1 MPKMQQP
8 TPPRL
13 AALLALL
20 AALAPAAATA
30 AGEAAI
36 PSKPRRVVAGE
47 TAPALSVEAVVQGG
61 SPADLAPE
69 ALRGQAVVVEFWS
82 TWCGPCIGA
91 LPHWNALV
99 AAFAGKPLRF
109 VSITS
114 EPAEKVRPFLA
125 ERSIAGIVALDTDKS
140 VFTAYG
146 VRGIPHTVLIDP
158 QGIVRAVTRPDD
170 VDAGALAD
178 LLAGK
183 APQVAAFVDPRDRL
197 AELLGGEAD
206 GPPPLL
212 RAMVRPALSGDEQ
225 AMSFGAGTW
234 FGTGVDAR
242 SALALAFEVSETRL
256 IAEGA
261 LPAGLFDLAFAAPPE
276 DEQALFGLIRHAVP
290 AALAVEARLE
300 KRPFDVWLLRI
311 PEGGQPALVAGDGPP
326 GFRSDRAKG
335 TLRGEAMRS
344 FMLAGS
350 LERTLGRPV
359 LDETRLEERYKIEL
373 TWDPQR
379 PEGLPAAVRE
389 QLGLELAPARREIEV
404 LVVRPKPQPPAEEQA
419 AAH

>member
-1 MPKMQQP
+1 MQPP
-8 TPPRL
+8 TLPRL
-13 AALLALL
+13 AAVLALL
-20 AALAPAAATA
+20 AALAPAAAA
-30 AGEAAI
+30 AGEAAA
-36 PSKPRRVVAGE
+36 PGKPRRGEAGE
-47 TAPALSVEAVVQGG
+47 AAPALSVEAVVQGG
-61 SPADLAPE
+61 SPANLTPE
-69 ALRGQAVVVEFWS
+69 TLRGQAVVVEFWS

-91 LPHWNALV
+91 LPHWNQLV

-114 EPAEKVRPFLA
+114 EPEEKVRPFLA
-125 ERSIAGIVALDTDKS
+125 KRPISGIVALDTDKS
-140 VFTAYG
+140 VFAAYG
-146 VRGIPHTVLIDP
+146 VHGIPHTVLIDP
-158 QGIVRAVTRPDD
+158 QGTVRAVTRPDD
-170 VDAGALAD
+170 VDAAALAD

-183 APQVAAFVDPRDRL
+183 APQVAAFVDPRDQL
-197 AELLGGEAD
+197 AELLGGESD

-212 RAMVRPALSGDEQ
+212 RAMVRPALSGDAQ
-225 AMSFGAGTW
+225 MTSFGAGTW

-242 SALALAFEVSETRL
+242 AALALAFEVSETRL
-256 IAEGA
+256 IAEEA

-300 KRPFDVWLLRI
+300 KRPLDVWLLRI
-311 PEGGQPALVAGDGPP
+311 PEGGKPALVAGDGPP

-335 TLRGEAMRS
+335 TLRGEAMRT
-344 FMLAGS
+344 FMLAAS

-359 LDETRLEERYKIEL
+359 LDETGLEGRYEIEL

-379 PEGLPAAVRE
+379 PESLPAAVRD

-404 LVVRPKPQPPAEEQA
+404 LVVRPKPEPPAEEQA

>member
-1 MPKMQQP
+1 MQPP
-8 TPPRL
+8 TAPRL
-13 AALLALL
+13 GAVLALL
-20 AALAPAAATA
+20 AALAPAAAAA
-30 AGEAAI
+30 AGEAAA
-36 PSKPRRVVAGE
+36 PSKPRRVEAGE

-61 SPADLAPE
+61 TPADLAPE

-91 LPHWNALV
+91 LPHWNELV
-99 AAFAGKPLRF
+99 AAFAGQPLRF

-114 EPAEKVRPFLA
+114 EPEEKVRPFLA
-125 ERSIAGIVALDTDKS
+125 KRPIAGVVALDTDKS

-158 QGIVRAVTRPDD
+158 QGTVRAVTRPDD
-170 VDAGALAD
+170 VDAAALAD

-197 AELLGGEAD
+197 AELLGGESD

-212 RAMVRPALSGDEQ
+212 RAMVRPALSDEQ
-225 AMSFGAGTW
+225 TMAFGAGTW

-261 LPAGLFDLAFAAPPE
+261 LPEGLFDMAFAAPPE

-300 KRPFDVWLLRI
+300 KRPLDVWLLRV
-311 PEGGQPALVAGDGPP
+311 PEGGKPALVAGDGPP
-326 GFRSDRAKG
+326 SFHTDRAKG
-335 TLRGEAMRS
+335 RLRGEAMRT

-359 LDETRLEERYKIEL
+359 LDETGLGGRYKIEL

-379 PEGLPAAVRE
+379 PEDLPAAVRE
-389 QLGLELAPARREIEV
+389 QLGLELAPARREVEV
-404 LVVRPKPQPPAEEQA
+404 LVVRPKPEPPAEEQA

>member
-1 MPKMQQP
+1 MPKM
-8 TPPRL
+8 PPSTSSRL
-13 AALLALL
+13 AAVLALL
-20 AALAPAAATA
+20 AALLPAAATA
-30 AGEAAI
+30 AGEAGA
-36 PSKPRRVVAGE
+36 PSKSRRVEAGE

-61 SPADLAPE
+61 SLADLTPE

-91 LPHWNALV
+91 LPHWNELA
-99 AAFAGKPLRF
+99 AAFAGKPVRF

-114 EPAEKVRPFLA
+114 EPEEKVRPFLA
-125 ERSIAGIVALDTDKS
+125 KRPMSGVVALDTDKS

-158 QGIVRAVTRPDD
+158 QGTVRAVTRPDD

-178 LLAGK
+178 LLAGR
-183 APQVAAFVDPRDRL
+183 APQVAAFVDPRDKL
-197 AELLGGEAD
+197 AELLGGESD
-206 GPPPLL
+206 GPPSLV
-212 RAMVRPALSGDEQ
+212 RAMVRPALSDEQ
-225 AMSFGAGTW
+225 ATVFGPGTY

-242 SALALAFEVSETRL
+242 AALALAFEVSETRL
-256 IAEGA
+256 IAEGE
-261 LPAGLFDLAFAAPPE
+261 LPEGLFDMAFAAPPDD
-276 DEQALFGLIRHAVP
+276 DEALFGLIRHAVP

-300 KRPFDVWLLRI
+300 KRPLEVWLLRV
-311 PEGGQPALVAGDGPP
+311 PEGREPTLAAAEEGPP
-326 GFRSDRAKG
+326 GFRSDRERG
-335 TLRGEAMRS
+335 TLSGEAMRT

-359 LDETRLEERYKIEL
+359 LDETGLAGRYKIEL

-404 LVVRPKPQPPAEEQA
+404 LVVRPKPEPPAAEQA

>member
-1 MPKMQQP
+1 MQRS
-8 TPPRL
+8 TAPRCAIL
-13 AALLALL
+13 LTLLAT
-20 AALAPAAATA
+20 LAPAGTAA
-30 AGEAAI
+30 AGEAAA
-36 PSKPRRVVAGE
+36 PARSRRVEAGE

-91 LPHWNALV
+91 LPHWNELA
-99 AAFAGKPLRF
+99 AAFADKPLRF

-114 EPAEKVRPFLA
+114 EPEEKVRPFLA
-125 ERSIAGIVALDTDKS
+125 KRAISGIVALDTDKS

-158 QGIVRAVTRPDD
+158 QGTVRAVTRPDD
-170 VDAGALAD
+170 IDAAALAD
-178 LLAGK
+178 LLAGR

-197 AELLGGEAD
+197 AELLGGESD

-212 RAMVRPALSGDEQ
+212 RAMIRPALSGDAQ
-225 AMSFGAGTW
+225 MTSFGAGTYL
-234 FGTGVDAR
+234 GTGVDAR
-242 SALALAFEVSETRL
+242 AALALAFEVSETRL

-261 LPAGLFDLAFAAPPE
+261 LPEGLFDLAFAAPPE

-300 KRPFDVWLLRI
+300 KRPLDVWLLRV
-311 PEGGQPALVAGDGPP
+311 PDGGKPALVPGDGPP
-326 GFRSDRAKG
+326 GFRTDRAKG
-335 TLRGEAMRS
+335 TLRGEAMRT
-344 FMLAGS
+344 FMLAAS
-350 LERTLGRPV
+350 FERTLGRPV
-359 LDETRLEERYKIEL
+359 LDETGLEGRYRIEL

-389 QLGLELAPARREIEV
+389 QLGLELAPARRDVEV
-404 LVVRPKPQPPAEEQA
+404 LVVRPKPEPPAEEQA

>member
-1 MPKMQQP
+1 MQRP

-13 AALLALL
+13 AAVLALL

-30 AGEAAI
+30 AGEAAA
-36 PSKPRRVVAGE
+36 PGKPRRVEAGE

-61 SPADLAPE
+61 SPADLTPE

-82 TWCGPCIGA
+82 TWCVPCIGA
-91 LPHWNALV
+91 LPHWNELV
-99 AAFAGKPLRF
+99 AAFAGQPLRF

-114 EPAEKVRPFLA
+114 EPEEKVRPFLA
-125 ERSIAGIVALDTDKS
+125 KRPIAGVVALDTDKS

-158 QGIVRAVTRPDD
+158 QGTVRAVTRPDD
-170 VDAGALAD
+170 VDAAALSD

-197 AELLGGEAD
+197 AELLGGESD
-206 GPPPLL
+206 GPPPLI
-212 RAMVRPALSGDEQ
+212 RAMVRPALSDEQ
-225 AMSFGAGTW
+225 TMAFGAGTY

-242 SALALAFEVSETRL
+242 AALALAFEVSETRL
-256 IAEGA
+256 IAEGE
-261 LPAGLFDLAFAAPPE
+261 LPEGLFDMAFAAPPE

-300 KRPFDVWLLRI
+300 KRPLDVWLLRV
-311 PEGGQPALVAGDGPP
+311 PEGGKPALVEGDGPP
-326 GFRSDRAKG
+326 GFRTDLAKG
-335 TLRGEAMRS
+335 TLRGEAMRT

-350 LERTLGRPV
+350 LERTLDCPV
-359 LDETRLEERYKIEL
+359 LDETGLEGRYKIEL
-373 TWDPQR
+373 TWDPRR
-379 PEGLPAAVRE
+379 PEDLPAAVRE
-389 QLGLELAPARREIEV
+389 QLGLELAPARREVEV
-404 LVVRPKPQPPAEEQA
+404 LVVRPKPEPPAEAQA